1 MITVTILYPKS
12 DDSTFDM
19 DYYTG
24 THMPLFAEVLGD
36 ACHGWGAIK
45 VTSGDYE
52 AIGWASVDSMDGFN
66 AGMGARGAEVRA
78 DIPNYTNVKPQIVM
92 GDVVV

>member
-1 MITVTILYPKS
+1 MITVTLLYPKS
-12 DDSTFDM
+12 DDSTFDL

-36 ACHGWGAIK
+36 ACHGWGVIK

-52 AIGWASVDSMDGFN
+52 AIGWVSVESMDGFK
-66 AGMGARGAEVRA
+66 AGMGARGGEVMA
-78 DIPNYTNVKPQIVM
+78 DIPNYTNVKPEVVM